1 MQNQSTG
8 LPWTE
13 ADEAFIRKI
22 SGFIQE
28 SFVQA
33 RTLPAEEWDFVP
45 VSRRAD
51 ELACVIF
58 SAFQNE
64 RNAK

>member
-13 ADEAFIRKI
+13 ADEAFIHKI
-22 SGFIQE
+22 SGYIQD
-28 SFVQA
+28 SLKQA

-45 VSRRAD
+45 VSRRARRTRQHHI
-51 ELACVIF
+51 LCL
-58 SAFQNE
+58 
-64 RNAK
+64 